1 MPQIYLLLTRSPS
14 ILSKTIHQVTKDTY
28 THTALSPDGGRT
40 LYSFCRKY
48 PAFPLPAGFMEE
60 NIFDGFYALHRHM
73 PCALL
78 SLPVTHEA
86 YRKLLEEIE
95 SFREQKERYRF
106 DITGLLFCR
115 LGIKRTRPYHYF
127 CSRFVGELLEKCG
140 AITLPRDP
148 FFMRPQS
155 YLFIKEFT
163 CLYQGTLDGLQASL
177 NRPAP
182 LPRIARLSALTV

>member
-28 THTALSPDGGRT
+28 THTALSFDGGRT

-60 NIFDGFYALHRHM
+60 SIFDGFYALHRHM

-78 SLPVTHEA
+78 SLSVTRET
-86 YRKLLEEIE
+86 YRKLQEEIQN
-95 SFREQKERYRF
+95 FREQKKRYRF

-127 CSRFVGELLEKCG
+127 CSRFVGELLENCG
-140 AITLPRDP
+140 AIILPQDP

-155 YLFIKEFT
+155 YFSLPEFT
-163 CLYQGTLDGLQASL
+163 CLYQGKLDGLQ
-177 NRPAP
+177 R
-182 LPRIARLSALTV
+182 V